1 MRPLRPSK
9 ERAKEPGS
17 ALSTDAP
24 SLPTLMTPVVRLAPE
39 RPSGFRT
46 CGLRSWLI
54 QDPKRPVRIL
64 AQRVVLLADRD
75 ADTELPV
82 GAERLSE
89 GCGSD
94 GHGSASLEKT
104 AARPSEGGKNRGE
117 RATESAR
124 ETTPS
129 LHDSRRAAIAPAN
142 PSNRAT
148 AAARGAPTAGR
159 LRHRLSSARRRRVP
173 GSACAGLSAG
183 AGRTARSSVICSA
196 SRREAALGLSGEPP
210 PNAVHALSSRGSDC
224 PSPRLDNFTWMKC
237 ALSGA
242 LCVSFALTARSRLN
256 AEQRPKAPR
265 LRRSHPDR
273 ADALSCRPLPP

>member
-1 MRPLRPSK
+1 MRPLRPSNEK
-9 ERAKEPGS
+9 AKEPGS

-24 SLPTLMTPVVRLAPE
+24 SLPTLMTPALRLAPE
-39 RPSGFRT
+39 RPSGLRT

-104 AARPSEGGKNRGE
+104 AARPSEGGKSKGE
-117 RATESAR
+117 RATESAK

-148 AAARGAPTAGR
+148 AAARGASTTGR
-159 LRHRLSSARRRRVP
+159 LRHRLSSAWHRRVP
-173 GSACAGLSAG
+173 GSACAKLSAG
-183 AGRTARSSVICSA
+183 RTERSSVICPV

-237 ALSGA
+237 ALSRDS
-242 LCVSFALTARSRLN
+242 CVSFALTARSRRN
-256 AEQRPKAPR
+256 AEQHPTAPR
-265 LRRSHPDR
+265 LRRGRPDR